1 MTVRIPTADPAGPL
15 IGLAD
20 WRLPV
25 TGPAAVDL
33 AARLGAD
40 GLQLDL
46 GGPGRGPRLDVQDTL
61 GALRER
67 SAATGVRLLAVT
79 GNRLNDIGV
88 TAPAGSAAAREV
100 RDVLERVLDTAHTL
114 GAPLAFV
121 PSFRRSAIDGPDAL
135 RRTAEVLSWA
145 AGEAA
150 ARGLLLASENTL
162 VPEEALALVERV
174 ASPAFRLLLDTYNPR
189 AAGVDVCGLVHT
201 AGHSLA
207 DQIHLKDG
215 SGPGGTGG
223 DVLLG
228 DGDGGLPAV
237 LAALAAH
244 RVRVRALVLET
255 DHRDGD
261 PARLA
266 EDLARARAHAR
277 TVTRTVAPIV
287 TPPPRPAD
295 EDTR

>member
-1 MTVRIPTADPAGPL
+1 MTPGPPAGTTPL
-15 IGLAD
+15 TGLAD

-46 GGPGRGPRLDVQDTL
+46 GGPGRGPRLDAPGL
-61 GALRER
+61 PEALRER
-67 SAATGVRLLAVT
+67 AAATGVRLLGVT

-88 TAPAGSAAAREV
+88 TAPEGSAAARDV
-100 RDVLERVLDTAHTL
+100 RDVVVRVLDTAHAV

-121 PSFRRSAIDGPDAL
+121 PSFRRSAVDSPDAL
-135 RRTAEVLSWA
+135 RRTADVLSWA
-145 AGEAA
+145 SGEAA

-162 VPEEALALVERV
+162 TPAAALALVERV

-189 AAGVDVCGLVHT
+189 AAGVDVPGLVH
-201 AGHSLA
+201 AVGHCLA

-215 SGPGGTGG
+215 SGPGGSGG

-228 DGDGGLPAV
+228 DGDGGLPVV
-237 LAALAAH
+237 LAALAGR
-244 RVRVRALVLET
+244 RVPVHALVLET
-255 DHRDGD
+255 DHRTAG
-261 PARLA
+261 PSRIA
-266 EDLARARAHAR
+266 EDLRRARAHAR
-277 TVTRTVAPIV
+277 AVTLTI

-295 EDTR
+295 EDT

>member
-1 MTVRIPTADPAGPL
+1 MTAGIPAADPAGPL

-46 GGPGRGPRLDVQDTL
+46 GGPGRGPRLDVPDRL

-79 GNRLNDIGV
+79 GNCLNDIGI
-88 TAPAGSAAAREV
+88 TAPAGSVAAHNV
-100 RDVLERVLDTAHTL
+100 RDILERVLDTAHAL
-114 GAPLAFV
+114 EAPLAFV
-121 PSFRRSAIDGPDAL
+121 PSFRRSAIDGLDAL
-135 RRTAEVLSWA
+135 RRTAEVLAWA

-162 VPEEALALVERV
+162 DPEKALALVEHV
-174 ASPAFRLLLDTYNPR
+174 ESPAFRLLLDTYNPR
-189 AAGVDVCGLVHT
+189 AAGVDVPGLVRT
-201 AGHSLA
+201 TGHHFA

-228 DGDGGLPAV
+228 DGDGGLPSV
-237 LAALAAH
+237 LAVLAAH

-255 DHRDGD
+255 DHRADD

-277 TVTRTVAPIV
+277 TVNRTVAPTI
-287 TPPPRPAD
+287 TPPLRPSD